1 MSTLLLTK
9 EARIYN
15 GEKTAS
21 SINSPQKTGQLH
33 VKKIRTLPNSISS
46 AQCSQ
51 SVDANQPSHPLSSPS
66 PPAFSLSQHHGL
78 FQ

>member
-1 MSTLLLTK
+1 MVLAQKQKYRPVEQDRKPRNKPHAPMGTLFLTK

-33 VKKIRTLPNSISS
+33 VKKIRTLPNITHK
-46 AQCSQ
+46 
-51 SVDANQPSHPLSSPS
+51 DKLKMD
-66 PPAFSLSQHHGL
+66 
-78 FQ
+78 